1 MQIEKIDFKWYSHTD
16 HLRNMMTDMLTS
28 ATLTDVTLVSDDQML
43 MKAHR
48 VVLGACSPIFKTII
62 ENINNSEPV
71 IFLRGI
77 QHEELQSV
85 LEFMYLGET
94 TVDKNKMEEFLK
106 VSKSLEITE
115 LMSGLNMNLN
125 ESVTIKKEENDVVE
139 SSEIIPK
146 VKAKITKNENENSFE
161 NEPVKTTKTE
171 KFKDG
176 SLKNMSE
183 CTECKKL
190 FHHVS
195 NRNRHI
201 RTCHQGV
208 RSYICNQC
216 HFKTNQSHNLKRHIE
231 TQHCKSKVKFS
242 LNLPPI

>member
-1 MQIEKIDFKWYSHTD
+1 MQKEKINFKWYSHTD

-28 ATLTDVTLVSDDQML
+28 ANLTDVTLVSDDQML

-62 ENINNSEPV
+62 ENITNSEPV
-71 IFLRGI
+71 IL
-77 QHEELQSV
+77 
-85 LEFMYLGET
+85 
-94 TVDKNKMEEFLK
+94 
-106 VSKSLEITE
+106 SLEITE
-115 LMSGLNMNLN
+115 LISSLNMNLN
-125 ESVTIKKEENDVVE
+125 ESVTIKTEENDVVE

-161 NEPVKTTKTE
+161 NEPVRTTNTKTE

>member
-1 MQIEKIDFKWYSHTD
+1 MQKEKINFKWYSHTD

-28 ATLTDVTLVSDDQML
+28 ANLTDVTLVSDDQML

-62 ENINNSEPV
+62 ENITNSEPV
-71 IFLRGI
+71 IL
-77 QHEELQSV
+77 
-85 LEFMYLGET
+85 
-94 TVDKNKMEEFLK
+94 
-106 VSKSLEITE
+106 SLEITE
-115 LMSGLNMNLN
+115 LISSLNMNLN
-125 ESVTIKKEENDVVE
+125 ESVTIKTEENDVVE

-161 NEPVKTTKTE
+161 NEPVRTTNTKTE

-201 RTCHQGV
+201 RTFHQGV
-208 RSYICNQC
+208 RSYNCNQC
-216 HFKTNQSHNLKRHIE
+216 HFKTNQNHNLK
-231 TQHCKSKVKFS
+231 
-242 LNLPPI
+242 